1 MTGMFGQGTRNEAYG
16 RIDQVAAESP
26 VPKLSPVLE
35 TVKTEAAGQAGGPPF
50 CLLPKSPQTLGCPS
64 FPRFWGRVG
73 TTKASGQNRTRH
85 NPAGHRRE
93 RRYRRTIETEHVSQF
108 RLSRSGASPAAS
120 SAAFEQNRPERCTL
134 PADFRSASQC
144 TATANEGKNAIV
156 PRLSGSKQDR
166 EQVSPLHHRH
176 AGRPQTAH

>member
-35 TVKTEAAGQAGGPPF
+35 TVKTEAAGQAGGPHF
-50 CLLPKSPQTLGCPS
+50 RLLPRSPQHGAPYPS
-64 FPRFWGRVG
+64 PVLRRLG